1 MLSPAVISAFIFSS
15 SSRRYIGSGN
25 GNGVPAKER
34 TICIKSSSSS
44 SSEFGELAASKNL
57 PQLNSTLIEAALERL
72 PWEIEDDNDDG
83 IDEDDSN
90 NNDDNSYSSSTTAG
104 TWENGQQW
112 YETRQLLTNQWILP
126 RDLTNG
132 SWESYGIAA
141 NKGEEKMLNAVPQL
155 LRLNIDY
162 VGAAAKTLLSVLKLP
177 PALVRREPILLTM
190 KPDRLEGGFESLLL
204 IEKKNRDDGSDND
217 SDDIKA
223 VRESCR
229 DTSGMLLEAATKW
242 EQKKELIQ

>member
-1 MLSPAVISAFIFSS
+1 MFLLSPVIISAFVSS
-15 SSRRYIGSGN
+15 SSRRRIGH
-25 GNGVPAKER
+25 GVSAKAR
-34 TICIKSSSSS
+34 TTCIKS
-44 SSEFGELAASKNL
+44 SSEFGEIAASKNL
-57 PQLNSTLIEAALERL
+57 PKLNSTLIEAALERL
-72 PWEIEDDNDDG
+72 PWEVEEDDDDDDIDEYDNDNDD
-83 IDEDDSN
+83 SC
-90 NNDDNSYSSSTTAG
+90 SSSTKSTF

-112 YETRQLLTNQWILP
+112 YETRQLLTTQWILP

-162 VGAAAKTLLSVLKLP
+162 VGAAAKTILSVLKLP

-204 IEKKNRDDGSDND
+204 IEKKKKNMDDGSDND
-217 SDDIKA
+217 RDDIQA

-229 DTSGMLLEAATKW
+229 DTPGMLLGAATKW
-242 EQKKELIQ
+242 EQKKKSMQ

>member
-1 MLSPAVISAFIFSS
+1 
-15 SSRRYIGSGN
+15 
-25 GNGVPAKER
+25 
-34 TICIKSSSSS
+34 
-44 SSEFGELAASKNL
+44 
-57 PQLNSTLIEAALERL
+57 
-72 PWEIEDDNDDG
+72 
-83 IDEDDSN
+83 
-90 NNDDNSYSSSTTAG
+90 
-104 TWENGQQW
+104 
-112 YETRQLLTNQWILP
+112 
-126 RDLTNG
+126 
-132 SWESYGIAA
+132 
-141 NKGEEKMLNAVPQL
+141 MLNAVPQL